1 MPWGTGTNR
10 KNRLVSK
17 LFTNSKVAKHSFVD
31 AYIKYCPIPVWFN
44 NSLQKVLPFLLEDC
58 LVLSGRV
65 RSRDK
70 FP

>member
-1 MPWGTGTNR
+1 MGTNR
-10 KNRLVSK
+10 KSRLSSK
-17 LFTNSKVAKHSFVD
+17 LFPNSKVAKHSFVD
-31 AYIKYCPIPVWFN
+31 AYIKYRLILVWFN
-44 NSLQKVLPFLLEDC
+44 NSQQKVLPFLLEDV